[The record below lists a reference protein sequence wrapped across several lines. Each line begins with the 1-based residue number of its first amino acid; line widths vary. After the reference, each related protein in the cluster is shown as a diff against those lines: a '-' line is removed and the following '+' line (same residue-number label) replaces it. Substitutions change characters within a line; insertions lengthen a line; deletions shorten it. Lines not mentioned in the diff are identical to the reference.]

1 MDTILDYELHPT
13 LYIPDTLPQD
23 SLAPLCD
30 RSVQIKDKINTWDT
44 NVVRRDVS
52 FMYEYDLPEPGKRVT
67 HCTEYY
73 FNTKDVMNRVIDTFF
88 VGYTAPDYPND
99 FLLLY
104 HVGLNLSTAE
114 AERTD
119 GQIVEPGQPSW
130 YWYTGPPCIIEEQP
144 NRIFCNRLMEGDTF
158 SVPWG
163 GIFPIVGFRCSP
175 LHGFEKSLQGKGYA
189 RLRWRRYEEEGISYD
204 LRVQRTDGT
213 DWDTLI
219 TTTDTAVLVE
229 GLALGASYTSQVRK
243 NCRYVTVNYDTTVH
257 SDWSKAVNFTIDTYD
272 WDGIDEVPALNFTL
286 GPNPARDVT
295 TVTLLERQA
304 EGGRGEVADVH
315 GRTWLSHPVAPEA
328 DRLTLDLAQLPA
340 GAYLV
345 KLVTP
350 RGLSARRLVVRK

>member
-1 MDTILDYELHPT
+1 MFE
-13 LYIPDTLPQD
+13 
-23 SLAPLCD
+23 LCD
-30 RSVQIKDKINTWDT
+30 RGVQIKDRIHSGDSD
-44 NVVRRDVS
+44 VVRRDVS
-52 FMYEYDLPEPGKRVT
+52 FMYEFDLPKPGKRVIP
-67 HCTEYY
+67 CKEFY
-73 FNTKDVMNRVIDTFF
+73 FNTPGVVNRVIDTFF
-88 VGYTAPDYPND
+88 VGLYTSDWSKCFYV
-99 FLLLY
+99 LQ
-104 HVGLNLSTAE
+104 HIGLSLNQKE

-119 GQIVEPGQPSW
+119 GRIYEPGQPSW
-130 YWYTGPPCIIEEQP
+130 YTGHACIDDDELYELDSGFFFVP
-144 NRIFCNRLMEGDTF
+144 GKDTTAIT
-158 SVPWG
+158 SWG
-163 GIFPIVGFRCSP
+163 AIFPIVGFRCSP

-304 EGGRGEVADVH
+304 EGGRVEVADVH